1 MDNKNINKLVKKYT
15 EVNKLRD
22 KIKNNSNLMEYYFK
36 LKENNKGDVMY
47 GWMFEDDSIL
57 CDTLE
62 DLEDYSVE
70 YVYNVLCSYENTLY
84 DILKVLEVLDNG
96 R

>member
-1 MDNKNINKLVKKYT
+1 MNNKNINKLVKKYK

-36 LKENNKGDVMY
+36 LKEKNKGDVMY

-57 CDTLE
+57 FDTLE
-62 DLEDYSVE
+62 DLEDY
-70 YVYNVLCSYENTLY
+70 NVDYIYSILCSYENTLH
-84 DILKVLEVLDNG
+84 DILKVLEVVDNG
-96 R
+96 

>member
-1 MDNKNINKLVKKYT
+1 MDNKNINKLVKKYK

-36 LKENNKGDVMY
+36 LKEKNKGDVMY

-62 DLEDYSVE
+62 DLEDYSVD
-70 YVYNVLCSYENTLY
+70 YIYTVLCSYENTLH
-84 DILKVLEVLDNG
+84 DILKILDVVDNG
-96 R
+96 

>member
-36 LKENNKGDVMY
+36 LKEKNKGDMLY
-47 GWMFEDDSIL
+47 GWMFENDSIL
-57 CDTLE
+57 SDTLE
-62 DLEDYSVE
+62 DLEEDNDE
-70 YVYNVLCSYENTLY
+70 YIDNVLCSYEDTLY
-84 DILKVLEVLDNG
+84 DISKVLEVPDNG

>member
-1 MDNKNINKLVKKYT
+1 MDNKNINKLVKKYK
-15 EVNKLRD
+15 EVNTLRD

-36 LKENNKGDVMY
+36 LKEKNKGDVMY

-57 CDTLE
+57 YDTLE
-62 DLEDYSVE
+62 GLEDYSVE
-70 YVYNVLCSYENTLY
+70 YVYNVLCSYEDTLH
-84 DILKVLEVLDNG
+84 DISKVLEVADNE